1 MERTL
6 EEMRALYEDFME
18 DNTPSTTESTNASA
32 NTGAATGPRPGGLFA
47 RALLSQPDPAVLRFQ
62 RNVSLGLMRLR
73 NMPPS
78 PEPDATETFFRECV
92 SLTSQAAAAGDHVV
106 VFYSDDL
113 RAITGSDAFTW
124 QQILLM
130 NIAVYTVLST
140 NPTTFVATFRCVFW
154 QPQSAPEVTW
164 PTSLP
169 LHPQPSPVRPHR
181 LTLTTTGLT
190 HFLEELSTTVPTQ
203 RQAPETGAT
212 DPSTASSSSTTATA
226 APQPHQSRHE
236 PQHEPTDAF
245 APVTD
250 YAEDALHWLSEQR
263 NLPSTFTDDGGFV
276 VARAQSLS
284 RNKIHETTPFR
295 VLTGD
300 TDRVNK
306 IFKAAGT
313 GNDVFAYSEPI
324 LTRGCTAIWRENL
337 HILHR
342 GYLPPGALLHP
353 PLSVL
358 AWYAHRQHLKDLP
371 LQIILFRW
379 TELHVATTTS
389 PRLAHLLP
397 SDRIATLPD
406 NQLSS
411 WQDFVLTLHGLELT
425 YGFYLGPSY
434 AVCFNKIYTV
444 VQQSQLGALLSALYL
459 EAWLLTILAFI
470 SDAAQAPTTHIVA
483 SNPIAYPTPF
493 MTRGF
498 TAAQWCDLIE
508 SEFHSRIPLLTLSHS
523 DSFVR
528 SLTFPMRIDIPA
540 PMGKFARPGAA
551 PGKNTPQTNPA
562 AKTPAN
568 ETAAADKAPKKP
580 ASAKQKKATATPI
593 ADPATSS
600 KKPRTPA
607 TASGTD
613 AIRMCLHSL
622 CAHYKI
628 PVRGKEGSTPFV
640 PMKCS
645 DACKYMHVADLPA
658 SATRTALQPQVMRT
672 ATKILD
678 EANVQKFQD
687 CFLKDS
693 RLPQ

>member
-1 MERTL
+1 MTRTL
-6 EEMRALYEDFME
+6 EGMRALYEDFME

-226 APQPHQSRHE
+226 APQPHQSRNE

-389 PRLAHLLP
+389 P
-397 SDRIATLPD
+397 ST
-406 NQLSS
+406 
-411 WQDFVLTLHGLELT
+411 
-425 YGFYLGPSY
+425 
-434 AVCFNKIYTV
+434 
-444 VQQSQLGALLSALYL
+444 
-459 EAWLLTILAFI
+459 
-470 SDAAQAPTTHIVA
+470 
-483 SNPIAYPTPF
+483 
-493 MTRGF
+493 
-498 TAAQWCDLIE
+498 
-508 SEFHSRIPLLTLSHS
+508 
-523 DSFVR
+523 
-528 SLTFPMRIDIPA
+528 
-540 PMGKFARPGAA
+540 
-551 PGKNTPQTNPA
+551 
-562 AKTPAN
+562 
-568 ETAAADKAPKKP
+568 
-580 ASAKQKKATATPI
+580 
-593 ADPATSS
+593 
-600 KKPRTPA
+600 A
-607 TASGTD
+607 TASAMSRSPPVVHNG
-613 AIRMCLHSL
+613 
-622 CAHYKI
+622 CAY
-628 PVRGKEGSTPFV
+628 GW
-640 PMKCS
+640 
-645 DACKYMHVADLPA
+645 
-658 SATRTALQPQVMRT
+658 
-672 ATKILD
+672 
-678 EANVQKFQD
+678 
-687 CFLKDS
+687 
-693 RLPQ
+693 